1 MKRKY
6 LIIVISILVLTT
18 IIAYNLMRSAVF
30 SEPNIDSWMQLAMIA
45 IVVHTIYA
53 VFVPQHYRYFKLIP
67 GIFIIGFM
75 IAYVTNFSLLPI
87 YDDPFG
93 ILSMVYGAIL
103 VTCLIYVIDLLSPK
117 YTGFHIFVSVILFAV
132 LVYAN
137 INTIYLSYNMQPIDD
152 MPQFWGQV
160 ILTHFVFYGPYW
172 LMVLI
177 FILRLNQEPVL
188 KKQKETIPYNRYRPN
203 DVDPAL
209 QKRSSSST
217 TSRPVQTTK
226 TKEQLDRERNA
237 IKSLT
242 ILKKAGL
249 LSEEEFERKKKKVI
263 SNP

>member
-1 MKRKY
+1 MMKRKY
-6 LIIVISILVLTT
+6 LIIVIAIFVLIT
-18 IIAYNLMRSAVF
+18 IIAYNLMRSAAF
-30 SEPNIDSWMQLAMIA
+30 NNPTIDSWMQLSMFA
-45 IVVHTIYA
+45 IFVHTVYA
-53 VFVPQHYRYFKLIP
+53 VFVPQQYRYFKLIP

-75 IAYVTNFSLLPI
+75 ITYVTNYSLLPI

-93 ILSMVYGAIL
+93 ILSMIYGAIL
-103 VTCLIYVIDLLSPK
+103 VTGLMYVIDLMSPK

-152 MPQFWGQV
+152 MLMFWGQV

-177 FILRLNQEPVL
+177 FVLRFNQEPML

-203 DVDPAL
+203 EVDPAL
-209 QKRSSSST
+209 QKRNVST
-217 TSRPVQTTK
+217 TQRMTTPTK

-242 ILKKAGL
+242 ILKDAGL
-249 LSEEEFERKKKKVI
+249 LSDEEFERKKKKVL
-263 SNP
+263 SSQ